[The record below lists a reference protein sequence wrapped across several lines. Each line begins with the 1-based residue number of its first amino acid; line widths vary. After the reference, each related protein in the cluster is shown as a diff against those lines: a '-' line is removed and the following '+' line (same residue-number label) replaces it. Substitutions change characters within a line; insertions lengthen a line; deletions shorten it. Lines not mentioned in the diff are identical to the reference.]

1 MKNSFSI
8 PREKMYKLRTMVVNG
23 NRARPAAARGVER
36 ALAGREVRLAELR
49 DRRAQEHDALLRAAR
64 RVFLRRGYQQT
75 RVEDVLRE
83 AGISTRAF
91 YRFHAGKGELFLEL
105 FDRANQAAMQRLRDH
120 VARHEDPAEQLDAY
134 VACTFDLAY
143 DSRLKRETSLFANV
157 PGELTEQYAHEVE
170 SCREQLVSILCGIL
184 ARGKTSGAFSSH
196 VSEDD
201 AWALHGALG
210 AIMTRIL
217 HADPPP
223 SRAPLERRMRR
234 FCRAALAL
242 R

>member
-1 MKNSFSI
+1 M
-8 PREKMYKLRTMVVNG
+8 LVNG
-23 NRARPAAARGVER
+23 NRRERASALRGVER
-36 ALAGREVRLAELR
+36 ALAGRAVRLEELR
-49 DRRAQEHDALLRAAR
+49 SRRAQEHDALLRAAR

-75 RVEDVLRE
+75 RVEDILRE

-105 FDRANQAAMQRLRDH
+105 FDRANQAAMQRLRDR
-120 VARHEDPAEQLDAY
+120 VARHDDPKEQLDAY
-134 VACTFDLAY
+134 VASTFDLAY

-157 PGELTEQYAHEVE
+157 PGELTEQYAHEVTR
-170 SCREQLVSILCGIL
+170 CRDQLVAVLRTIL
-184 ARGKTSGAFSSH
+184 ARGKASGAFSPL

-210 AIMTRIL
+210 AIMGRVL

-223 SRAPLERRMRR
+223 PRAPLERRLRR
-234 FCRAALAL
+234 FCRAALAV